1 MRETAVPARSALR
14 IRYGPL
20 MFQVQPARGDLPSRD
35 AFILYVEGPG
45 DRSILR
51 EWSYRLLPRVA
62 NRLASATVILGGRQ
76 PARAAEHF
84 ENAYQRQPGLRALCI
99 LDRDD
104 HVGTPERSGNL
115 EFFTWSRRH
124 IESYLLVPEALR
136 RSLARANDRGRFERA
151 VREHLPDPGDE
162 RAHCAVNAKALLGR
176 KGPLARVLGRPLS
189 LARIARATRE
199 TELHP
204 DVHSLFTRLR
214 LELGVVEPGPQ
225 QR

>member
-1 MRETAVPARSALR
+1 M
-14 IRYGPL
+14 
-20 MFQVQPARGDLPSRD
+20 VQAQPVGGVLPSRD

-84 ENAYQRQPGLRALCI
+84 EELHRRQPGLRALCI

-104 HVGTPERSGNL
+104 HLGTPEHPGNL

-124 IESYLLVPEALR
+124 IESYLLVPGALS
-136 RSLARANDRGRFERA
+136 RSLASGNARTKDRDRFERA
-151 VREHLPDPGDE
+151 LREHLPDPGDE
-162 RAHCAVNAKALLGR
+162 RAHREVNAKALLGR
-176 KGPLARVLGRPLS
+176 KGPLARVLGRPLR
-189 LARIARATRE
+189 LASVARATRE

-214 LELGVVEPGPQ
+214 LELGVVTPGPL

>member
-1 MRETAVPARSALR
+1 MHRA
-14 IRYGPL
+14 
-20 MFQVQPARGDLPSRD
+20 QPARGDRASRD

-51 EWSYRLLPRVA
+51 EWSYRLLPREA
-62 NRLASATVILGGRQ
+62 TRLAGATVILGGRQ
-76 PARAAEHF
+76 PARAVEHF
-84 ENAYQRQPGLRALCI
+84 ENESRRRPGLRALCI

-104 HVGTPERSGNL
+104 HEGRAPEHPGNL

-124 IESYLLVPEALR
+124 IESYLLVPEALHR
-136 RSLARANDRGRFERA
+136 ILSRMDEFGRLERV

-162 RAHCAVNAKALLGR
+162 RAHREVNAKALLGR
-176 KGPLARVLGRPLS
+176 KGPLARVLGRPLP

-214 LELGVVEPGPQ
+214 IELGEVEPGPLHCY
-225 QR
+225 RR

>member
-1 MRETAVPARSALR
+1 L
-14 IRYGPL
+14 
-20 MFQVQPARGDLPSRD
+20 RD

-62 NRLASATVILGGRQ
+62 NRLAGSTVILGGRQ
-76 PARAAEHF
+76 PARAVEHF
-84 ENAYQRQPGLRALCI
+84 ENEYRSRPGVRALCI

-104 HVGTPERSGNL
+104 HNDTPRHPGNL

-124 IESYLLVPEALR
+124 IESYLLVPDALR
-136 RSLARANDRGRFERA
+136 RTLSGSKDGDRLDRA
-151 VREHLPDPGDE
+151 VREYLPDPADE
-162 RAHCAVNAKALLGR
+162 RAHRQVNAKALLGR
-176 KGPLARVLGRPLS
+176 KGPLARVLGRPLP

-199 TELHP
+199 AELHP
-204 DVHSLFTRLR
+204 DVHSLFTTLR
-214 LELGVVEPGPQ
+214 FELGEVEPGPL

>member
-1 MRETAVPARSALR
+1 MWEEAAAVRSPLR
-14 IRYGPL
+14 IRYCL
-20 MFQVQPARGDLPSRD
+20 HMLQAQPARGDLPSRD

-84 ENAYQRQPGLRALCI
+84 EKVNRRQPGLRALCI

-104 HVGTPERSGNL
+104 HLGTPEHPGNL

-136 RSLARANDRGRFERA
+136 RTLARTNDRGRFERA

-162 RAHCAVNAKALLGR
+162 RAHCEVNAKALLGR
-176 KGPLARVLGRPLS
+176 KGPLARVLGRPLP

-214 LELGVVEPGPQ
+214 IELGVVEPGPQ

>member
-1 MRETAVPARSALR
+1 MSQP
-14 IRYGPL
+14 
-20 MFQVQPARGDLPSRD
+20 QPARGNHPSRD
-35 AFILYVEGPG
+35 AFLLHVEGPG

-62 NRLASATVILGGRQ
+62 NRLAGATVILGGRQ
-76 PARAAEHF
+76 PARAVEHF
-84 ENAYQRQPGLRALCI
+84 ENEHRSRPSLRALCI

-104 HVGTPERSGNL
+104 HDGTPLHSGNL

-136 RSLARANDRGRFERA
+136 RTLSGSKDVDRLERA
-151 VREHLPDPGDE
+151 VREHLPDPSDE
-162 RAHCAVNAKALLGR
+162 RAHREVNAKALLGR
-176 KGPLARVLGRPLS
+176 KGPLARVLGRPLP

-214 LELGVVEPGPQ
+214 FELGEVEPGPL

>member
-1 MRETAVPARSALR
+1 MGDS
-14 IRYGPL
+14 PL
-20 MFQVQPARGDLPSRD
+20 HDP
-35 AFILYVEGPG
+35 FILYVEGPG
-45 DRSILR
+45 DRGIIR
-51 EWSYRLLPRVA
+51 EWSYRLLPRLA
-62 NRLASATVILGGRQ
+62 NRLGGATVILGGRQ
-76 PARAAEHF
+76 PARAVEHF
-84 ENAYQRQPGLRALCI
+84 ESRHRNRPGLRALCI

-104 HVGTPERSGNL
+104 HEGTPQHPGNL

-136 RSLARANDRGRFERA
+136 RILSRSDDSSRLERA

-162 RAHCAVNAKALLGR
+162 QAHRDVNAKALLGR
-176 KGPLARVLGRPLS
+176 KGPLARVLGRPLP

-199 TELHP
+199 AELHP

-214 LELGVVEPGPQ
+214 FELGDVEPGPL